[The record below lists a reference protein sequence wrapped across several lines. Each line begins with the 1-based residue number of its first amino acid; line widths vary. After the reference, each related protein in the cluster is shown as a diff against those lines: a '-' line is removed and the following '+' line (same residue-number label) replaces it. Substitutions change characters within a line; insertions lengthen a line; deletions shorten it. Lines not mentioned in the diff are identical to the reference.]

1 LNFESPPLVPKKIAT
16 KKIAMKPMNPF
27 KFGSVVQEPYFTDRV
42 VEQADIKMVLSSA
55 NHLIIISPRRYGKTS
70 LIKKVVST
78 LERPLIFLDLQLITD
93 LNDFASQILKRVYR
107 VYPFERLK
115 GFLKNFRVTPSIN
128 LNPQTN
134 EVDVSFQSNSN
145 QTLLLEDV
153 FNLLDKLGTAQ
164 KKPIVVLDEFQ
175 DIKRLNPDLD
185 KHLRAIIQHHQNI
198 NYVFMGSIESM
209 MRQIFEE
216 KKSPFYHFGQLMPL
230 DKIPYPEFSNF
241 IIQGF
246 QDKTTEV
253 EPLAEIILQITQCHP
268 YYTQQLAYTV
278 WNKWEENLP
287 VSDLVNSTVD
297 YLVRIHDNDYQRIWQ
312 NQNQTDKKILIQIAQ
327 GQEQLLSQSSVQ
339 LMGFN
344 STSTLY
350 SGLTRLIQQGY
361 VVKVNSKYE
370 LDDPFFRSWILRKR
384 EE

>member
-1 LNFESPPLVPKKIAT
+1 
-16 KKIAMKPMNPF
+16 M
-27 KFGSVVQEPYFTDRV
+27 
-42 VEQADIKMVLSSA
+42 
-55 NHLIIISPRRYGKTS
+55 
-70 LIKKVVST
+70 T
-78 LERPLIFLDLQLITD
+78 LR
-93 LNDFASQILKRVYR
+93 
-107 VYPFERLK
+107 
-115 GFLKNFRVTPSIN
+115 
-128 LNPQTN
+128 
-134 EVDVSFQSNSN
+134 
-145 QTLLLEDV
+145 
-153 FNLLDKLGTAQ
+153 TAQ

-175 DIKRLNPDLD
+175 DIVRLNPDLD

-230 DKIPYPEFSNF
+230 DKIPYQEFTNF

-246 QDKTTEV
+246 QGKTTEV

-278 WNKWEENLP
+278 WNKWDNNFP
-287 VSDLVNSTVD
+287 VKEQVNSTVD

-327 GQEQLLSQSSVQ
+327 GQEQLLSQNSIQ
-339 LMGFN
+339 QMGFK

-350 SGLTRLIQQGY
+350 SGLTRLTQQGY
-361 VVKVNSKYE
+361 VVKANSNYE
-370 LDDPFFRSWILRKR
+370 LDDPFFKNWILRKR

>member
-1 LNFESPPLVPKKIAT
+1 MT
-16 KKIAMKPMNPF
+16 
-27 KFGSVVQEPYFTDRV
+27 
-42 VEQADIKMVLSSA
+42 LS
-55 NHLIIISPRRYGKTS
+55 
-70 LIKKVVST
+70 
-78 LERPLIFLDLQLITD
+78 
-93 LNDFASQILKRVYR
+93 
-107 VYPFERLK
+107 
-115 GFLKNFRVTPSIN
+115 
-128 LNPQTN
+128 
-134 EVDVSFQSNSN
+134 
-145 QTLLLEDV
+145 
-153 FNLLDKLGTAQ
+153 TAQ

-175 DIKRLNPDLD
+175 DIMRLNPDLD

-216 KKSPFYHFGQLMPL
+216 KKSPFYHFDQLMPL
-230 DKIPYPEFSNF
+230 DKIPYQEFTNF

-268 YYTQQLAYTV
+268 YYTHYTQQLAYTV
-278 WNKWEENLP
+278 WNKWDDNLP
-287 VSDLVNSTVD
+287 LKELVNSTVD

-327 GQEQLLSQSSVQ
+327 GQEQLLSQNSIQ
-339 LMGFN
+339 QMGFS

-350 SGLTRLIQQGY
+350 SGLTRLVQQGY
-361 VVKVNSKYE
+361 VVKTNTNYE
-370 LDDPFFRSWILRKR
+370 LDDPFFKSWILRKR

>member
-1 LNFESPPLVPKKIAT
+1 
-16 KKIAMKPMNPF
+16 
-27 KFGSVVQEPYFTDRV
+27 
-42 VEQADIKMVLSSA
+42 
-55 NHLIIISPRRYGKTS
+55 
-70 LIKKVVST
+70 
-78 LERPLIFLDLQLITD
+78 
-93 LNDFASQILKRVYR
+93 
-107 VYPFERLK
+107 
-115 GFLKNFRVTPSIN
+115 
-128 LNPQTN
+128 
-134 EVDVSFQSNSN
+134 
-145 QTLLLEDV
+145 
-153 FNLLDKLGTAQ
+153 LLDKLGTAQ

-230 DKIPYPEFSNF
+230 DKLPYQEFTNF
-241 IIQGF
+241 IIKGF
-246 QDKTTEV
+246 QDRTGEV
-253 EPLAEIILQITQCHP
+253 VSLAEIILQITQCHP

-278 WNKWEENLP
+278 WNKWDDNLP
-287 VSDLVNSTVD
+287 IKELVNSTVD

-327 GQEQLLSQSSVQ
+327 GQEQLLSQNIIQ
-339 LMGFN
+339 QMGFN

-361 VVKVNSKYE
+361 LVKANTNYE
-370 LDDPFFRSWILRKR
+370 LDDPFFKSWILRKR

>member
-1 LNFESPPLVPKKIAT
+1 
-16 KKIAMKPMNPF
+16 MKPMNPF

-42 VEQADIKMVLSSA
+42 IEQADIKKVLSSA

-70 LIKKVVST
+70 LIKKVVSS

-93 LNDFASQILKRVYR
+93 INDFASQILKRVYR

-128 LNPQTN
+128 LNPLTN
-134 EVDVSFQSNSN
+134 EVDVSFLSNSN
-145 QTLLLEDV
+145 HTLLLEDV

-230 DKIPYPEFSNF
+230 DKIPYQEFTNF

-246 QDKTTEV
+246 QDKTREV

-278 WNKWEENLP
+278 WNKWDDNLP
-287 VSDLVNSTVD
+287 VKELVNSTVD

-327 GQEQLLSQSSVQ
+327 GQEQLLSQNSIQ
-339 LMGFN
+339 QMGFK

-350 SGLTRLIQQGY
+350 SGLTRLTQQGY
-361 VVKVNSKYE
+361 VVKANSNYE
-370 LDDPFFRSWILRKR
+370 LDDPFFKSWILKKRK
-384 EE
+384 E